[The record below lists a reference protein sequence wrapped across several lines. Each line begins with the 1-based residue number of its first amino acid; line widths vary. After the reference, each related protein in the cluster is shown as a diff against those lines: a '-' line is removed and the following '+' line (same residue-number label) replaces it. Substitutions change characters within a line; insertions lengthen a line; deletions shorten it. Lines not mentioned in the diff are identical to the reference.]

1 MFLKG
6 IGWVCLGAVLWGIAP
21 QARADGEKPRIAV
34 ISTGETADFA
44 ALITA
49 QFSQIPNLALVER
62 DELSKI
68 GDERALAEMAVADPQ
83 NLGRLLRADG
93 LLFIRR
99 EDQGVAVRLTAVRL
113 GLVLFDV
120 ACAPQA
126 DPAQLAEL
134 LGSQVEPFVPKLALP
149 PDKAIPLS
157 LLNLH
162 ADLGSASGLRIEQAL
177 TLLLERR
184 LVATPELVVLE
195 RRHAGSLAWE
205 QSLAADLPQPQ
216 TGAWWIDGSL
226 DIPSG
231 ADAMTVRLRL
241 RSPKG
246 GEALE
251 TTVAGSTEKLPEL
264 AEALATAISQSVH
277 AGAPVPDDPAASAK
291 EGREFLQEAIWAWHH
306 DKPDQA
312 LAAAESA
319 GLLGE
324 TASDLPALRISIAV
338 QELKKA
344 GEAGGTADDIDLLKQ
359 AMIDWQS
366 YSDTKGESQLQFL
379 DSRMKGE
386 GRTGALKESLKGA
399 GTQMLG
405 VLMKQKNPRQ
415 DEVRQAL
422 RTFVGFAPLEGK
434 IPNDWTIANKAE
446 DWSES
451 SEEEEAYYRILCNP
465 KLEPHAYWS
474 RGVFVVQ
481 AIRPETFCGRFLA
494 TPAERSAAYFKML
507 DDLAADPVTRPV
519 GLFLRAMEKVPSAGN
534 DDYQAML
541 ASIWEDRQA
550 WQDSGELWTWIKL
563 AFSDKGKFP
572 PPADP
577 KLIALLHF
585 YLQHE
590 TKWGDGPQKVWHPEF
605 FPKEEAPS
613 LWADLESCKARCLP
627 NGGGGLANYFTE
639 LESAYVAIFGNP
651 DAAPLAPVLRIN
663 RFWHPDSGESVAV
676 LHSITDAPDG
686 LWVFRIMGEKAILEH
701 IQIGDMTTDR
711 ASSFPLSNS
720 ASFGFLA
727 TPTDVYVVDLHRK
740 PDGSMMTS
748 LDRYN
753 LAAGSWEKRDVEG
766 ITNLYEIGDKLYFS
780 FTSGL
785 NEAALGRYDWA
796 TDQKI
801 VLASNHRVPA
811 QNPFE
816 SHATFRVQGLFPGP
830 GGKPCALIDSIP
842 YFIQEEPGPWRK
854 VFNLK
859 AWYGDDSVKTFGGR
873 TLLTGSLYSDNSTA
887 VLIDAA
893 KDEPEEWIGV
903 PQAVSPDAKD
913 SSGPALPPDQAPAW
927 SQHPL
932 WPGDYRGGY
941 NFVAHGDTLL
951 AFVNKRE
958 NGTRYSLL
966 AFTKGKEAPVAIPLH
981 FEVDDA
987 ARALL
992 PALCQAWSG
1001 EVSDP
1006 DTGKLGMTMIP
1017 TVQGLC
1023 FKPIAGGFWF
1033 LSYADLDAYLKVSP
1047 PQ

>member
-1 MFLKG
+1 MRRLLALLVFAV
-6 IGWVCLGAVLWGIAP
+6 WVGDVHAAEVA
-21 QARADGEKPRIAV
+21 RIAV
-34 ISTGETADFA
+34 ISDQGGGDFA
-44 ALITA
+44 ALLIGQLSA
-49 QFSQIPNLALVER
+49 LPDIALVER
-62 DELSKI
+62 DDLSKI
-68 GDERALAEMAVADPQ
+68 GDERALAEMATADPA
-83 NLGRLLRADG
+83 NLGQLLHADG
-93 LLFIRR
+93 LLFIRK
-99 EDQGVAVRLTAVRL
+99 EDQGVTARLTAVRL

-120 ACAPQA
+120 ACDPRA
-126 DPAQLAEL
+126 DPAQMAEL
-134 LGSQVEPFVPKLALP
+134 LASQVEAFGPKLTLS
-149 PDKAIPLS
+149 PDRAIPLS

-162 ADLGSASGLRIEQAL
+162 ADIGSPGEVRIEQAL
-177 TLLLERR
+177 TLLMERR

-195 RRHAGSLAWE
+195 RRHAGSLALE
-205 QSLAADLPQPQ
+205 QSLSAAVPQPQ
-216 TGAWWIDGSL
+216 TGAWWVDGSL

-231 ADAMTVRLRL
+231 AGPMTVRLRL

-246 GEALE
+246 GDALE
-251 TTVAGSTEKLPEL
+251 TTVSGSTEKLPEL
-264 AEALATAISQSVH
+264 AEALATAVSQSVH
-277 AGAPVPDDPAASAK
+277 ASAPLPEDPAASAK

-306 DKPDQA
+306 DKPEEA

-324 TASDLPALRISIAV
+324 TASDLTAIRISIAV
-338 QELKKA
+338 QEMKKT
-344 GEAGGTADDIDLLKQ
+344 GEAGAADDIDLLKQ

-366 YSDTKGESQLQFL
+366 YSDTKGESQLQLL

-386 GRTGALKESLKGA
+386 GRTGALKDNLKEA

-405 VLMKQKNPRQ
+405 ALMKQKNPRE

-422 RTFVGFAPLEGK
+422 RAFVGFAPLEGK
-434 IPNDWTIANKAE
+434 IPNDWSIANKAE
-446 DWSES
+446 EWSES
-451 SEEEEAYYRILCNP
+451 AEEEAAYYRILCNP

-481 AIRPETFCGRFLA
+481 AIRPDTFGGRFLA

-519 GLFLRAMEKVPSAGN
+519 GLLLRAMEKAPPAGN

-541 ASIWEDRQA
+541 AAILENRQA

-563 AFSDKGKFP
+563 AFGDKLKFP

-613 LWADLESCKARCLP
+613 LWADLENCKARCLP
-627 NGGGGLANYFTE
+627 NGGSGLSNYFTE
-639 LESAYVAIFGNP
+639 LESEYVAIFGNP
-651 DAAPLAPVLRIN
+651 ESAPLTPVLKVN
-663 RFWHPDSGESVAV
+663 RFWHPDPGESCAV
-676 LHSITDAPDG
+676 LHSIADAPDG
-686 LWVFRIMGEKAILEH
+686 LWVFRIMEEKAILE
-701 IQIGDMTTDR
+701 QVQVGDMTTVR
-711 ASSFPLSNS
+711 TSALPLSNS

-740 PDGSMMTS
+740 PDGSTMS
-748 LDRYN
+748 SIDRYD

-766 ITNLYEIGDKLYFS
+766 ITNLYEIGGKLYFS

-796 TDQKI
+796 TDQKT

-816 SHATFRVQGLFPGP
+816 SQATFRVQELFPGP
-830 GGKPCALIDSIP
+830 NGRPCALIDNIP
-842 YFIQEEPGPWRK
+842 YFIQEEPGAWQK

-859 AWYGDDSVKTFGGR
+859 AWYFDDSVKTFGGR
-873 TLLTGSLYSDNSTA
+873 TLLNGSMYSENQA
-887 VLIDAA
+887 AILIDAA
-893 KDEPEEWIGV
+893 KAEPEEWIGA

-913 SSGPALPPDQAPAW
+913 AAGPTLPPDQAPAW

-941 NFVAHGDTLL
+941 NFVAHGDALL

-966 AFTKGKEAPVAIPLH
+966 AFTKGKDAPVSIPLH

-987 ARALL
+987 TKALL
-992 PALCQAWSG
+992 PALCQTWSS
-1001 EVSDP
+1001 EISDP

-1017 TVQGLC
+1017 TKQGLC
-1023 FKPIAGGFWF
+1023 FKPIAGGFWY
-1033 LSYADLDAYLKVSP
+1033 LSYADLDAYLKTSSP
-1047 PQ
+1047 Q